1 MMSHAL
7 TSTPPETA
15 TIVPMPPFYNDLTAA
30 LAHAWAQLAHG
41 ATDRTSAF
49 HTPVVANVGLDGAPQ
64 QRSMILRDVD
74 TAARTLRFYT
84 DTRSAKMAGL
94 GNNPQVSVL
103 AYDARSQLQ
112 LRLNGRVRFE
122 TGTALADNIWK
133 NLHDRSRMTYAQT
146 IAPGQN
152 VFTPTHGAPP
162 PASGNADLLTA
173 TARENFCLLIVD
185 IDCLDWVLLSR
196 NGNRRARF
204 TWPQGQ
210 LTAQWLAP

>member
-1 MMSHAL
+1 MSHAL
-7 TSTPPETA
+7 TSTPPETV
-15 TIVPMPPFYNDLTAA
+15 TIVSMPPFYNDLAAA
-30 LAHAWAQLAHG
+30 LAHAWSQLTHAV
-41 ATDRTSAF
+41 TDRTSAF
-49 HTPVVANVGLDGAPQ
+49 HAPAVANVGLDGAPQ

-84 DTRSAKMAGL
+84 DARSAKMAGL
-94 GNNPQVSVL
+94 RNNQHVSVL

-122 TGTALADNIWK
+122 SGTPLADNIWK
-133 NLHDRSRMTYAQT
+133 NLHDRSRMTYAQS
-146 IAPGQN
+146 IAPGQS

-162 PASGNADLLTA
+162 PATGNADLLTA

-210 LTAQWLAP
+210 LNAQWLAP